1 LTPELGAHATE
12 IPLWMFDARACGLME
27 LADEPTVDVEA
38 LRELNTLLRHACGPS
53 DAAVPMLQ
61 AEHRSL
67 SSAGGAHAIDS
78 EAAARAIQLALF
90 RASRN
95 EPSWNSVPLEVQQ
108 QLLRLLSRMLR
119 DHVVRRRGDPTLQED
134 CDE

>member
-1 LTPELGAHATE
+1 MPS
-12 IPLWMFDARACGLME
+12 
-27 LADEPTVDVEA
+27 
-38 LRELNTLLRHACGPS
+38 TLKP
-53 DAAVPMLQ
+53 PQ
-61 AEHRSL
+61 
-67 SSAGGAHAIDS
+67 
-78 EAAARAIQLALF
+78 RAIQLALF